1 MLKGVCIKMQTIK
14 KGIKRMAALAG
25 SALMLG
31 STIAAPALSANLSDF
46 PGMFI
51 KDGELKSTIVVGK
64 VAAPADVVGA
74 VNIAAAMAQA
84 THKKA
89 TISGGGAGTAVLTK
103 TDVAGLIHD
112 FALAA
117 DGKGTDDEKVDI
129 AFADFKEGFL
139 EETTNLI
146 EGLHDYHGLP
156 MLQDVY
162 VSPAGEP
169 DDSFRVFDIITLDT
183 TKLGSAGNMGFTI
196 DKEVLRFS
204 IAASTLKYK
213 VFIEAPTDADYG
225 AGSTEGDDNI
235 DDYAN
240 FTLSGKGDATN
251 GGLGV
256 DNYLPVKIFGHDVR
270 LSDFDAIDNDD
281 NAATPKFVILM
292 GDKKVIHK
300 GKTTE
305 YKGYKITLNDVA
317 SGSNTA
323 FFEIVDPSGQTHM
336 FSPNYD
342 DVHKT
347 TPATISKKIS
357 EFTIEIR
364 PDTWNSLSTAEVWM
378 GFGDIERTVT
388 DGKKWK
394 DNANKETDWELEN
407 ICCEV
412 SSTAIKGTSGCSSY
426 GSEGL
431 GTDDARTCI
440 IEYKYSKDKKGSS
453 KGLAKDEFIS
463 SPDDKWRLQFHGIN
477 VDESAMGDFKVI
489 WATSVN
495 SPFDKKGEDFE
506 YMNGYRLV
514 PPEGATFLLD
524 NKKPVAEIFVGI
536 SQDALTTSEHGLDCD
551 DVGQFSKNDS
561 WTEASEANPP
571 RPDYMC
577 TFINYKENADDDDY
591 KFYKLLSGLTGTAY
605 TTSNSNLGA
614 VTNDGAAGSD
624 GPAVRLLAKM
634 YYGTAIYQLGITQIE
649 SKGSALV
656 TDELAQDEGTLYIA
670 SEEEGSAKIQFLVG
684 FDFAHTAGKDETS
697 IEEVNLYKTTG
708 GIGDTLGTQKEDQ
721 IGNYGIIA
729 KSPEDA
735 LEAGDVI
742 LKMAKKDIRGLVSIN
757 SGVTEDVQELK
768 KGDQV
773 GEYTVKDII
782 PDVPSGDYYTYSN
795 IAVPVALLDSEVSD
809 PTSAMYG
816 DFVLVGGPSANALV
830 QELGFTK
837 WDFCDDADQALPC
850 DAPIALIELKEDAFT
865 VGKKAI
871 VAAGWEAEHTRA
883 ACYILQHYYDYEDK
897 LTGTSLKFKT
907 AASVALPI
915 EAADISFA

>member
-1 MLKGVCIKMQTIK
+1 MQTIK

-46 PGMFI
+46 PGMYI

-64 VAAPADVVGA
+64 VAATADVVGA

-89 TISGGGAGTAVLTK
+89 TISGGGAGSAKLTK

-129 AFADFKEGFL
+129 CFADFKEGFL
-139 EETTNLI
+139 EETANLI
-146 EGLHDYHGLP
+146 EGLHDYHGMP

-162 VSPAGEP
+162 VNPAGEP
-169 DDSFRVFDIITLDT
+169 DDSFRVYDIITFDT
-183 TKLGSAGNMGFTI
+183 TKLGSSGNLGFTI
-196 DKEVLRFS
+196 DKNVLRFS
-204 IAASTLKYK
+204 VAASSLKYK
-213 VFIEAPTDADYG
+213 VFIESPTDVDYDRDN
-225 AGSTEGDDNI
+225 TEGNDHV

-240 FTLSGKGDATN
+240 YTISGKGDSTN

-256 DNYLPVKIFGHDVR
+256 DNYLPMKIFGHDVR
-270 LSDFDAIDNDD
+270 LSDFDAVDNND

-394 DNANKETDWELEN
+394 DNTNKETDWELEN
-407 ICCEV
+407 LCCEV
-412 SSTAIKGTSGCSSY
+412 SSTVIKGTAGCANY
-426 GSEGL
+426 GTEGL
-431 GTDDARTCI
+431 GTDDGRTCI
-440 IEYKYSKDKKGSS
+440 IEYKYTKDKKGSS
-453 KGLAKDEFIS
+453 KGLAKDEYIS
-463 SPDDKWRLQFHGIN
+463 SPDDKWKLQFHGLN
-477 VDESAMGDFKVI
+477 VDEDAMGDFKVI
-489 WATSVN
+489 WSTSVN

-506 YMNGYRLV
+506 YMDGYRIV

-524 NKKPVAEIFVGI
+524 NKKPVAEIFVGLA
-536 SQDALTTSEHGLDCD
+536 QDALTTAEHSRDCD
-551 DVGQFSKNDS
+551 GAGQFTKESGNAE
-561 WTEASEANPP
+561 TSEANPS
-571 RPDYMC
+571 RIDDAC

-591 KFYKLLSGLTGTAY
+591 KFYKLLSELSGTAY
-605 TTSNSNLGA
+605 TTTNSNLGS
-614 VTNDGAAGSD
+614 VGNTGAAGED
-624 GPAVRLLAKM
+624 GPKVLLLAKM
-634 YYGTAIYQLGITQIE
+634 YYGTAIYQLGITQEE
-649 SKGSALV
+649 SANAIIG
-656 TDELAQDEGTLYIA
+656 TDNLAQDEGTLYIA
-670 SEEEGSAKIQFLVG
+670 SEEEGSAKIQFIVG
-684 FDFAHTAGKDETS
+684 FDFAHTAAKDETG
-697 IEEVNLYKTTG
+697 IEEINLYKTSG
-708 GIGDTLGTQKEDQ
+708 GIGSTLGTQKEDQ
-721 IGNYGIIA
+721 VGNYGIIA

-742 LKMAKKDIRGLVSIN
+742 LKMAKMDVRGLVSLN
-757 SGVTEDVQELK
+757 AGVTEDIKELK
-768 KGDQV
+768 KGDKV
-773 GEYTVKDII
+773 GEFTVADII

-871 VAAGWEAEHTRA
+871 VAGGWEAEHTRA

>member
-1 MLKGVCIKMQTIK
+1 MQTIK
-14 KGIKRMAALAG
+14 KGIKRLAALAG

-51 KDGELKSTIVVGK
+51 KDGELKATIVVGK

-89 TISGGGAGTAVLTK
+89 TISGGGAGSAKLTK

-117 DGKGTDDEKVDI
+117 DGKGSDDEKVDI

-139 EETTNLI
+139 EETANLI
-146 EGLHDYHGLP
+146 EGLHDYHGMP

-169 DDSFRVFDIITLDT
+169 DDSFRVYDIITFDT
-183 TKLGSAGNMGFTI
+183 TKLGTAGNLGFTI
-196 DKEVLRFS
+196 DKDTLRFS

-213 VFIEAPTDADYG
+213 VFIEAPTDVDYDRDD
-225 AGSTEGDDNI
+225 TEGNDNV

-240 FTLSGKGDATN
+240 FTISGKGDATN

-256 DNYLPVKIFGHDVR
+256 DNYLPMSIFGHDLR
-270 LSDFDAIDNDD
+270 LSDFDAFVGTTD
-281 NAATPKFVILM
+281 AATPKFVILM

-305 YKGYKITLNDVA
+305 YKEYKITLNDVA

-347 TPATISKKIS
+347 APATISKKIS

-378 GFGDIERTVT
+378 GFGDIEREVT

-394 DNANKETDWELEN
+394 DNTNKETDWELEN
-407 ICCEV
+407 LCCEI
-412 SSTAIKGTSGCSSY
+412 SSTAIKGTSGCSAY
-426 GSEGL
+426 GTEGL
-431 GTDDARTCI
+431 GTDDGRTCL
-440 IEYKYSKDKKGSS
+440 IEYKYTKDTKGSS
-453 KGLAKDEFIS
+453 KGLAPDEVIS
-463 SPDDKWRLQFHGIN
+463 APDKVWMLQFHGLN
-477 VDESAMGDFKVI
+477 VAEDAMGDFKVI
-489 WATSVN
+489 WTTSLN

-506 YMNGYRLV
+506 YMDGYRLV
-514 PPEGATFLLD
+514 KPEGATFLLD
-524 NKKPVAEIFVGI
+524 NKKPVHEIFVGMG
-536 SQDALTTSEHGLDCD
+536 QDAMTTSEHGVDCD
-551 DVGQFSKNDS
+551 AVGQFTKNDS
-561 WTEASEANPP
+561 WNEGSEANPP
-571 RPDYMC
+571 RPDKDC
-577 TFINYKENADDDDY
+577 VFINYKENADDEDY
-591 KFYKLLSGLTGTAY
+591 KFYKVLSGLAGTAY

-649 SKGSALV
+649 SKASTLS
-656 TDELAQDEGTLYIA
+656 TDELALDEGTLYVA
-670 SEEEGSAKIQFLVG
+670 SEEEGSAKIQFIVS
-684 FDFAHTAGKDETS
+684 FDFAQTSAKDETS
-697 IEEVNLYKTTG
+697 IEEINLYKTSG

-735 LEAGDVI
+735 LEAADVI
-742 LKMAKKDIRGLVSIN
+742 LKMAKMDIRGLVSIN
-757 SGVTEDVQELK
+757 EGVTEDIKELK
-768 KGDQV
+768 KGDKV
-773 GEYTVKDII
+773 GEFTVADII
-782 PDVPSGDYYTYSN
+782 PDVPTGDYYTYSN

-897 LTGTSLKFKT
+897 LTGTSLNFKT